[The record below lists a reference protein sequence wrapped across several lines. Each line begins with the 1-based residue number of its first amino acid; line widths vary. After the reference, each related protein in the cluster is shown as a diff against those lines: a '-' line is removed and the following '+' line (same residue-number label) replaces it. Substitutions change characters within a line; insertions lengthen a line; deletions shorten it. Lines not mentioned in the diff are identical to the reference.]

1 MQICNQ
7 IWLFTDSHRCKRC
20 RDQTRA
26 WLMLL
31 QFFAKNGAQVFFLSK
46 NRIRTPWNRFPDWYM
61 CIFSLWLSR
70 MMMGWSDL
78 RHSLD
83 EPIALSVISHHVW
96 WRPPSC
102 RTMKSKTGNQW
113 FTRSPSN
120 CFRSFRTGLDVAHH
134 RSSRG
139 NDEEGKD
146 QWTKL
151 FNWISHLK
159 PEERRR
165 SQQTMQHLWKKS
177 PRYFRFYHYFVDF
190 MNSSTDPAEILQK
203 IPSQFEILWDVGESS
218 RWSAIF
224 YNVLIW
230 SRQSCKKRF

>member
-1 MQICNQ
+1 MLFLSLTRNFVPRHFSPPKYALSTQIFSLHPNMQICNQ

-20 RDQTRA
+20 RDQTQA

-31 QFFAKNGAQVFFLSK
+31 QFFAKNGAQGFFFLSK
-46 NRIRTPWNRFPDWYM
+46 NRIRTTWNRFPDWYM

-113 FTRSPSN
+113 FTRLALKLLSVIS
-120 CFRSFRTGLDVAHH
+120 H
-134 RSSRG
+134 RSWCCLMLLSV
-139 NDEEGKD
+139 
-146 QWTKL
+146 L
-151 FNWISHLK
+151 
-159 PEERRR
+159 
-165 SQQTMQHLWKKS
+165 MCA
-177 PRYFRFYHYFVDF
+177 
-190 MNSSTDPAEILQK
+190 SSFI
-203 IPSQFEILWDVGESS
+203 
-218 RWSAIF
+218 
-224 YNVLIW
+224 
-230 SRQSCKKRF
+230 SRQWWGGERSVDKAF

>member
-1 MQICNQ
+1 M
-7 IWLFTDSHRCKRC
+7 
-20 RDQTRA
+20 
-26 WLMLL
+26 
-31 QFFAKNGAQVFFLSK
+31 QFFAKNGAQVFFFSK
-46 NRIRTPWNRFPDWYM
+46 NRIRTTWNRFPDWYM

-113 FTRSPSN
+113 FTRLALKLLSVIS
-120 CFRSFRTGLDVAHH
+120 H
-134 RSSRG
+134 RSWCCASSFISR
-139 NDEEGKD
+139 
-146 QWTKL
+146 QWWGGERSVDNWL

-165 SQQTMQHLWKKS
+165 SQQTTQNLW
-177 PRYFRFYHYFVDF
+177 
-190 MNSSTDPAEILQK
+190 
-203 IPSQFEILWDVGESS
+203 
-218 RWSAIF
+218 
-224 YNVLIW
+224 
-230 SRQSCKKRF
+230 